1 MKILALTSETKQS
14 THWTQCVD
22 VEANVDRGVVV
33 QGQDRHVRLRDD
45 QYEQEKI
52 VQENFDDR

>member
-1 MKILALTSETKQS
+1 MKILALTTETKQS

-33 QGQDRHVRLRDD
+33 QGQDRHVRPRDD
-45 QYEQEKI
+45 QDDQEQF
-52 VQENFDDR
+52 VRENVDDR